1 MLKVEEVEI
10 STWRALCLLRHLCG
24 ALKVLVLTAEEEDT
38 EGGRSMERKE
48 KQELLAV
55 SPVSVSGLESLLPP
69 APPVSRVTS
78 LAQLGSLA
86 PVSGSSSSRSTSI
99 RTSPTRLPSTCARQ
113 IFSTFCQIFLV
124 LLIPGAEWTLAGTFV
139 CPSP

>member
-1 MLKVEEVEI
+1 MI

-24 ALKVLVLTAEEEDT
+24 ALKVFAAEVEDT

-48 KQELLAV
+48 KQELLA
-55 SPVSVSGLESLLPP
+55 PVSVSGLESLLPP

-113 IFSTFCQIFLV
+113 IVLNFCQIFLV
-124 LLIPGAEWTLAGTFV
+124 LLVPGAEWTPAGTFV
-139 CPSP
+139 YPLP

>member
-1 MLKVEEVEI
+1 MKVF
-10 STWRALCLLRHLCG
+10 A
-24 ALKVLVLTAEEEDT
+24 AEEEDT

-48 KQELLAV
+48 KQELLA
-55 SPVSVSGLESLLPP
+55 PVSVSGLESLM
-69 APPVSRVTS
+69 PPVSRVTS

-113 IFSTFCQIFLV
+113 IV
-124 LLIPGAEWTLAGTFV
+124 
-139 CPSP
+139 

>member
-1 MLKVEEVEI
+1 MI

-24 ALKVLVLTAEEEDT
+24 ALKVFAAEVEDT

-55 SPVSVSGLESLLPP
+55 SPLSVSGLESLLP

-113 IFSTFCQIFLV
+113 IVLNFCQIFLV
-124 LLIPGAEWTLAGTFV
+124 LLVPGAEWTPAGTFV
-139 CPSP
+139 CPLP